1 VGDLMHRAWHALR
14 VPTFQARIGETFMVV
29 MCIVGSLL
37 VVGGIVLLQ
46 SAHTR
51 DWSDAANKVNLRAV
65 PMATGVEDVRKAEA
79 LLFYG
84 QTREADALYSRAE
97 RSLDRARSGLA
108 SLPGDLN
115 AIVGNAK
122 LGGLQATAD
131 AASANIGG
139 VEKLFQQERSLVLSG
154 VPASAVSGVRAELDA
169 ALDRVLRDGAVLNRL
184 EAAYVRESLN
194 TGADILTY
202 GSVAYSVIL
211 VVTIILGIVT
221 ITVAYRGISGSIL
234 KMVLE
239 VKEIARGKGDLT
251 ATVNVETK
259 DVIGELGGS
268 INELV
273 CSLRDSMLEIRS
285 VSMEMLSSADDLAE
299 AIEGMSRSIAEVTA
313 SAQQISTGSED
324 QARKAEETSN
334 AMARVARSLE
344 GISERGQV
352 SARQSELTAELAQAG
367 GAAATEAVQAMEQ
380 IFASVEKS
388 ELLVTGLG
396 ERFAQIGIIID
407 VITNIAD
414 QTNLLALNAAIEAA
428 RAGEHGKGFA
438 VVAGEV
444 GKLAENSKR
453 SAEQISRLIREIMSE
468 TDKVAASM
476 VDGTDRVRAGREVAE
491 KAGESLEGI
500 VTSSRTSARVAVEI
514 SAAIQTITANTDQVF
529 AAINDIA
536 SIAQETAASTEQV
549 TATIGDQNENT
560 ESIARASLGLAE
572 LASKLNELTEG
583 FRL

>member
-1 VGDLMHRAWHALR
+1 MGDLMNRAWHAIR
-14 VPTFQARIGETFMVV
+14 VPTFQMRIGETFVVV

-37 VVGGIVLLQ
+37 AVGGIVLLL
-46 SAHTR
+46 SSHAR
-51 DWSDAANKVNLRAV
+51 DWSDAANEVNLRAV
-65 PMATGVEDVRKAEA
+65 PMATGAEDVRKAEA

-84 QTREADALYSRAE
+84 ETRQADALYSHGA
-97 RSLDRARSGLA
+97 RSLDRARDGLA
-108 SLPGDLN
+108 GLPGDLS
-115 AIVGNAK
+115 AIVGNAE

-131 AASANIGG
+131 AASANISD
-139 VEKLFQQERSLVLSG
+139 VEKLFQQERSLLLSG
-154 VPASAVSGVRAELDA
+154 APAAAAGARAELDA
-169 ALDRVLRDGAVLNRL
+169 ALDRVLRDSAVLNRL
-184 EAAYVRESLN
+184 ETAYVRESLKA
-194 TGADILTY
+194 GADILSF

-234 KMVLE
+234 KMVRE

-285 VSMEMLSSADDLAE
+285 VSMDMLSSADDLAE

-352 SARQSELTAELAQAG
+352 SVRQSELTAELAQAG

-407 VITNIAD
+407 VITDIAD

-453 SAEQISRLIREIMSE
+453 SAEQISHLIREIMSE
-468 TDKVAASM
+468 TNKVAASM
-476 VDGTDRVRAGREVAE
+476 EDGTDRVRAGREVAE

-500 VTSSRTSARVAVEI
+500 VTSSKTSARVAVEI
-514 SAAIQTITANTDQVF
+514 SAAIQTIAANTDQVF
-529 AAINDIA
+529 ATINDIA

-549 TATIGDQNENT
+549 TATIGEQNENT

-572 LASKLNELTEG
+572 LASKLNEFSEG

>member
-1 VGDLMHRAWHALR
+1 
-14 VPTFQARIGETFMVV
+14 
-29 MCIVGSLL
+29 
-37 VVGGIVLLQ
+37 
-46 SAHTR
+46 
-51 DWSDAANKVNLRAV
+51 
-65 PMATGVEDVRKAEA
+65 
-79 LLFYG
+79 
-84 QTREADALYSRAE
+84 
-97 RSLDRARSGLA
+97 
-108 SLPGDLN
+108 
-115 AIVGNAK
+115 
-122 LGGLQATAD
+122 
-131 AASANIGG
+131 
-139 VEKLFQQERSLVLSG
+139 
-154 VPASAVSGVRAELDA
+154 
-169 ALDRVLRDGAVLNRL
+169 
-184 EAAYVRESLN
+184 
-194 TGADILTY
+194 
-202 GSVAYSVIL
+202 
-211 VVTIILGIVT
+211 
-221 ITVAYRGISGSIL
+221 
-234 KMVLE
+234 
-239 VKEIARGKGDLT
+239 
-251 ATVNVETK
+251 
-259 DVIGELGGS
+259 
-268 INELV
+268 
-273 CSLRDSMLEIRS
+273 
-285 VSMEMLSSADDLAE
+285 
-299 AIEGMSRSIAEVTA
+299 
-313 SAQQISTGSED
+313 
-324 QARKAEETSN
+324 
-334 AMARVARSLE
+334 
-344 GISERGQV
+344 
-352 SARQSELTAELAQAG
+352 
-367 GAAATEAVQAMEQ
+367 MEQ